1 MIPTYVAMALWAL
14 ITASLLCLVVL
25 AWFFFRIITVL
36 VSVTQELRWTA
47 EAYSGR
53 DYKKESGVSK
63 TPDDGKRV
71 QIEPPWN
78 DEMEAKS

>member
-1 MIPTYVAMALWAL
+1 MISYLAMIAWGLFAVSIAL
-14 ITASLLCLVVL
+14 LLGLLFIV
-25 AWFFFRIITVL
+25 FRIVTVL

-53 DYKKESGVSK
+53 DYKKEAEVHQ

-71 QIEPPWN
+71 QIEPPW
-78 DEMEAKS
+78 DDDLEAKG

>member
-1 MIPTYVAMALWAL
+1 V
-14 ITASLLCLVVL
+14 
-25 AWFFFRIITVL
+25 

-53 DYKKESGVSK
+53 DYNIEKKERVKGKVSASENG
-63 TPDDGKRV
+63 DDDRV
-71 QIEPPWN
+71 QIERPWD